1 MDQRDIQAAIKS
13 CKDRIKSITS
23 VPDYQPGKRHRKRA
37 IELECVKIAALALLT
52 QEQAER
58 AAEVII
64 KYSESEDQNVCH
76 IS

>member
-1 MDQRDIQAAIKS
+1 MTREEAIKIFKEWAQ
-13 CKDRIKSITS
+13 CN
-23 VPDYQPGKRHRKRA
+23 YQPTREA
-37 IELECVKIAALALLT
+37 AKIAVAALTLLT